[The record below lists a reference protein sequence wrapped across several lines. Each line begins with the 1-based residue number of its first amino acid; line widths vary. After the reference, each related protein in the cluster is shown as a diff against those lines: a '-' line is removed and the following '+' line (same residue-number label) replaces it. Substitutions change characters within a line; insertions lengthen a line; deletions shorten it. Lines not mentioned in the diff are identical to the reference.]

1 MMNFFH
7 FLYPVFLLKKFL
19 YLCMTSR
26 MFFIPLVLIYK
37 AVFLNIKFSWK

>member
-1 MMNFFH
+1 MKNFFQ
-7 FLYPVFLLKKFL
+7 FINPVFLLKKIL

-37 AVFLNIKFSWK
+37 AVFLNIKFIWK